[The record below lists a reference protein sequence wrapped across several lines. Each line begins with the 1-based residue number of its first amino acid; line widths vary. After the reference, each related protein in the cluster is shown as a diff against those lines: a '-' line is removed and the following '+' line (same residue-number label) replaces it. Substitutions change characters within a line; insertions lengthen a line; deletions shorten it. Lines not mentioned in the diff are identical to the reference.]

1 LSPDVIAL
9 IEEAARQE
17 ALKVAHTN
25 DAKSRLAGAT
35 ELVVPR
41 ALNQATRT
49 W

>member
-1 LSPDVIAL
+1 VIAV
-9 IEEAARQE
+9 IEEAAGLG
-17 ALKVAHTN
+17 ALTVAHTS

-35 ELVVPR
+35 ELAVPR